1 MRHLWV
7 FVLTVFQDNYV
18 RTGTLLGLLAGFWST
33 EIIGFWSTE
42 IIGGEPTTNAL
53 IYGFIGWG
61 VGVYLGHNRSENSH
75 YPKKKKFKVFQG
87 GR

>member
-1 MRHLWV
+1 MMRNLLV

-18 RTGTLLGLLAGFWST
+18 RTGTLLGLLSGFL
-33 EIIGFWSTE
+33 STE

-53 IYGFIGWG
+53 IYGFIGGG
-61 VGVYLGHNRSENSH
+61 VGAYLGHNLSENSH
-75 YPKKKKFKVFQG
+75 YPKKKKFKVFKC

>member
-1 MRHLWV
+1 MMRHLLV

-18 RTGTLLGLLAGFWST
+18 RTGAMLGLLSGFWST
-33 EIIGFWSTE
+33 DF
-42 IIGGEPTTNAL
+42 IGGEPATNAL

-75 YPKKKKFKVFQG
+75 YSKKKKFKVFQG